1 MLITKKNSEKKQPL
15 NLKFFKYVEDNCN
28 LSSPEV
34 QLQLNLKMWKKTI
47 EA

>member
-1 MLITKKNSEKKQPL
+1 MLITKIKLRKKTTVELEIKNTSE
-15 NLKFFKYVEDNCN
+15 NNCN

-34 QLQLNLKMWKKTI
+34 QLQLNLKNWKKTI

>member
-1 MLITKKNSEKKQPL
+1 MLITKMKLRKKPL
-15 NLKFFKYVEDNCN
+15 NLKFKKIENNCN
-28 LSSPEV
+28 LSSPDE